1 MTSKNTGKKYTTE
14 YSDLTDKELRDLLVI
29 HGRVVHRASPTQIA
43 RVFSDAKISREKVY
57 KILKKAGQK

>member
-29 HGRVVHRASPTQIA
+29 HGRVVYR
-43 RVFSDAKISREKVY
+43 
-57 KILKKAGQK
+57 G